1 MMQQAT
7 SRLMVLTYR
16 MPHAAVFA
24 AVPVHAVQG
33 SRLFGL

>member
-1 MMQQAT
+1 MHDAAGNFK
-7 SRLMVLTYR
+7 VDGADV
-16 MPHAAVFA
+16 PHAAVCA